1 MEVWHGRW
9 LTRRPCKGRG
19 GNWGGGGR
27 NLLTQHG
34 DSRAPGH
41 AGRPTGGPGCVPA
54 RRGCPTELL
63 TRCRLPPP
71 QPGLKSAGASG
82 SPGACICRS
91 EPAWGLPL
99 PRTMPGA
106 RPDGCVFKGARA
118 ALVQG
123 KKEKHL
129 PAKPTAAKGSPHLEA
144 LLSLGQQAPG
154 KGAVF
159 REIRV

>member
-1 MEVWHGRW
+1 
-9 LTRRPCKGRG
+9 
-19 GNWGGGGR
+19 
-27 NLLTQHG
+27 
-34 DSRAPGH
+34 
-41 AGRPTGGPGCVPA
+41 
-54 RRGCPTELL
+54 
-63 TRCRLPPP
+63 
-71 QPGLKSAGASG
+71 
-82 SPGACICRS
+82 
-91 EPAWGLPL
+91 
-99 PRTMPGA
+99 MPGA

-144 LLSLGQQAPG
+144 LLSLGQQALG

>member
-1 MEVWHGRW
+1 MQ
-9 LTRRPCKGRG
+9 RR
-19 GNWGGGGR
+19 GGR
-27 NLLTQHG
+27 NLLTQRG

-54 RRGCPTELL
+54 HRGCPTELL

-106 RPDGCVFKGARA
+106 RPDGCVFKGDWA

-123 KKEKHL
+123 KRKNICQPSLRLQRAARIWRLHFLWGSKRW
-129 PAKPTAAKGSPHLEA
+129 AKGLCLE
-144 LLSLGQQAPG
+144 
-154 KGAVF
+154 
-159 REIRV
+159 R